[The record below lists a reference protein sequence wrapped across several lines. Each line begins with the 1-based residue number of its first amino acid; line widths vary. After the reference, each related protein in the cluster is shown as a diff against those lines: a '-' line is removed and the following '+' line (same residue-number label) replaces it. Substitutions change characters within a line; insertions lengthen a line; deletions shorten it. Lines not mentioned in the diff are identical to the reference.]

1 MEYALI
7 SHKAKIDGICMTA
20 YGMAIYKCGILFR
33 MIEDLSTNRKATQE
47 FIDLL
52 NKEKP
57 EMVHIDDIVEDFC
70 LEYS

>member
-7 SHKAKIDGICMTA
+7 SHKSEVDGISFTE

-33 MIEDLSTNRKATQE
+33 MIEALSTNRKATQGL
-47 FIDLL
+47 IDLL

-57 EMVHIDDIVEDFC
+57 EPVHIDDIVEDFC
-70 LEYS
+70 LEYT